1 MAIGRW
7 VHSMS
12 QEKHARAPITAK
24 LVGLE
29 PIWRVGRQIPRAHRC
44 ISDESA
50 FWSISVSNRPATGPK
65 RFRCNCYYVTCAGKC
80 RSNWHRCNCQTRNVK
95 TTANRSGFRLHAI
108 GTGHG
113 GGKKA
118 EPVHVIL
125 IEPPATR
132 IRSSA
137 RATRLPIIDTG
148 SIVLAIERTE
158 IPPMMVFEC
167 VQRLVGATEPVH
179 IQIIPILLRIHAE
192 CVVLNAQ
199 AAVVPC
205 FEPNLQ
211 LHVIVVGERVQ
222 KVVAIPKFTVQVAKS
237 IFVVGPRP
245 IEVLRHTCRIAKA
258 TRLNYRP
265 RQALRIER
273 THAIV
278 E

>member
-1 MAIGRW
+1 MPFKLA
-7 VHSMS
+7 SMQLS
-12 QEKHARAPITAK
+12 RRKQ
-24 LVGLE
+24 
-29 PIWRVGRQIPRAHRC
+29 RQTI
-44 ISDESA
+44 
-50 FWSISVSNRPATGPK
+50 
-65 RFRCNCYYVTCAGKC
+65 RFRWTQLA
-80 RSNWHRCNCQTRNVK
+80 RR
-95 TTANRSGFRLHAI
+95 
-108 GTGHG
+108 
-113 GGKKA
+113 GKKKC

-158 IPPMMVFEC
+158 VALMMVFQC

-192 CVVLNAQ
+192 CAVLNAQ
-199 AAVVPC
+199 AAIVPR

-222 KVVAIPKFTVQVAKS
+222 KVVAIPKFTVQVAES

-245 IEVLRHTCRIAKA
+245 IKVLRHTCRIPKA

-265 RQALRIER
+265 RQTLRVER

-278 E
+278 EWAAARCSPMRHRLKAEYAIAVADVYEVMATVFGWFAITCDNANAVGRAAEVPPHSND